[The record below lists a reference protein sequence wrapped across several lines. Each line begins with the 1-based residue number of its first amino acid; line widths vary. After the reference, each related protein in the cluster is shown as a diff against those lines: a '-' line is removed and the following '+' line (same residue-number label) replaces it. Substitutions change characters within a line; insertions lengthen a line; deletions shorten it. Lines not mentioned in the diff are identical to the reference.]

1 MSCPPGIF
9 AEKLAPIIRYI
20 LRRWPPALAACW
32 LAIDSGAAQEIGK
45 LYDTRP
51 PPGYA
56 FIRVAAGDD
65 LKASAKLRIDAVEM
79 PVDENEVA
87 SRYRAVRADKPVK
100 LSIDGTAIA
109 EGITPLPDKF
119 YTLVVSRNGAGWSGF
134 AIDEGQ
140 GSANDLKA
148 QLRFFNLIAGCEA
161 SLKVAEGPSVF
172 DAATFGSVKS
182 RAINPVQAQ
191 LEASCNGHSAPS
203 KLPQLRAGDHYS
215 LFLREV
221 AGKPALSG
229 QFDETEPYRD
239 R

>member
-1 MSCPPGIF
+1 LSHPPGIF
-9 AEKLAPIIRYI
+9 DEKLALIIRCI

-32 LAIDSGAAQEIGK
+32 LAIAPGAAQEIGK
-45 LYDTRP
+45 LYATRP

-56 FIRVAAGDD
+56 FIRLAAGRD
-65 LKASAKLRIDAVEM
+65 LKAGADLRIDAVEL
-79 PVDENEVA
+79 PVGENDVA

-100 LSIDGTAIA
+100 LSIDGTTIA

-119 YTLVVSRNGAGWSGF
+119 YTLVVSRNGAGWSGLT
-134 AIDEGQ
+134 IDEGQ

-203 KLPQLRAGDHYS
+203 RLPQLRAGDHYS
-215 LFLREV
+215 LFFREV
-221 AGKPALSG
+221 GGEPALSG
-229 QFDETEPYRD
+229 QFDETEPYRE

>member
-1 MSCPPGIF
+1 LAHPPGIF
-9 AEKLAPIIRYI
+9 DKKLARIIRFI
-20 LRRWPPALAACW
+20 LRRWLPVLAAFW
-32 LAIDSGAAQEIGK
+32 LAVDPGAAQEIGK
-45 LYDTRP
+45 LYATRP

-56 FIRVAAGDD
+56 FIRVAVGGD
-65 LKASAKLRIDAVEM
+65 LKASAKLRIDAVELS
-79 PVDENEVA
+79 VGENEVA

-100 LSIDGTAIA
+100 LSIDGATVA

-119 YTLVVSRNGAGWSGF
+119 YTLVVSRSGAGWNSF

-140 GSANDLKA
+140 DSANDLKA

-161 SLKVAEGPSVF
+161 SLKVAEGPSIF

-203 KLPQLRAGDHYS
+203 RLPQLRAGDHYS
-215 LFLREV
+215 LFFREV
-221 AGKPALSG
+221 GGEPALSG
-229 QFDETEPYRD
+229 QFDETEPYRE

>member
-9 AEKLAPIIRYI
+9 NEKLAPIVRYV
-20 LRRWPPALAACW
+20 LRRWSPALAAYC
-32 LAIDSGAAQEIGK
+32 LAMAPGATQEIGK

-51 PPGYA
+51 PPGFA
-56 FIRVAAGDD
+56 FIRLAAAVE
-65 LKASAKLRIDAVEM
+65 LKADAKLRVDAAELSVG
-79 PVDENEVA
+79 ENGVA
-87 SRYRAVRADKPVK
+87 SRYSAVRADKPVN
-100 LSIDGTAIA
+100 LSIDGAKIG

-119 YTLVVSRNGAGWSGF
+119 YTLVVTRNGAGWSGL
-134 AIDEGQ
+134 AIDEGE
-140 GSANDLKA
+140 GSTNDLKV
-148 QLRFFNLIAGCEA
+148 QLRFFNLIPGCEA

-191 LEASCNGHSAPS
+191 LEASCDGRSSPS

-215 LFLREV
+215 LFFREV
-221 AGKPALSG
+221 AGKLTLTG

>member
-1 MSCPPGIF
+1 MGP
-9 AEKLAPIIRYI
+9 
-20 LRRWPPALAACW
+20 
-32 LAIDSGAAQEIGK
+32 GAAQEIGR

-56 FIRVAAGDD
+56 FIRMVAGGD
-65 LKASAKLRIDAVEM
+65 LKVGVKLRVDAVEL
-79 PVDENEVA
+79 PVGENDVA
-87 SRYRAVRADKPVK
+87 SRYRAVRADRPVK
-100 LSIDGTAIA
+100 LSVDGATIG
-109 EGITPLPDKF
+109 ESITPLPDKF
-119 YTLVVSRNGAGWSGF
+119 YTLIVTRNGAGWSGL

-148 QLRFFNLIAGCEA
+148 QLRFFNLIPGCEA
-161 SLKVAEGPSVF
+161 SLKIADGPSVF

-191 LEASCNGHSAPS
+191 LEASCNGRSAPS
-203 KLPQLRAGDHYS
+203 RLPQLRAGDHYS
-215 LFLREV
+215 LFFREV
-221 AGKPALSG
+221 AGKPALTG

>member
-9 AEKLAPIIRYI
+9 NEKLASIVKYI
-20 LRRWPPALAACW
+20 LRRWSPALAAYW
-32 LAIDSGAAQEIGK
+32 LAMAPGATREIGK

-51 PPGYA
+51 PTGYA
-56 FIRVAAGDD
+56 FIRVAAGGD
-65 LKASAKLRIDAVEM
+65 LKTSAKLRIDAVEL
-79 PVDENEVA
+79 PIDENEVA

-100 LSIDGTAIA
+100 LSIDGTTIA

-119 YTLVVSRNGAGWSGF
+119 YTLVVTRNGAGWSGF

-148 QLRFFNLIAGCEA
+148 QLRFFNLIPGCEA
-161 SLKVAEGPSVF
+161 SLKVAEGPTVF
-172 DAATFGSVKS
+172 DAATFGSVQT

-215 LFLREV
+215 LFFREV
-221 AGKPALSG
+221 GGEPALSG
-229 QFDETEPYRD
+229 QFDETEPYRE

>member
-1 MSCPPGIF
+1 LSCPSVIF
-9 AEKLAPIIRYI
+9 DEKLAPIIRNI
-20 LRRWPPALAACW
+20 LRRWAPGLAACW
-32 LAIDSGAAQEIGK
+32 LAMEPGAAQEIGK
-45 LYDTRP
+45 LYETRP
-51 PPGYA
+51 PAGYA
-56 FIRVAAGDD
+56 FVRVVAGSDV
-65 LKASAKLRIDAVEM
+65 KASAKLRIDAFEA
-79 PVDENEVA
+79 PVGENDVA
-87 SRYRAVRADKPVK
+87 SRYRAVRADKPLK
-100 LSIDGTAIA
+100 LSIDGATIG

-119 YTLVVSRNGAGWSGF
+119 YTLVVTRNGAGWSGL

-140 GSANDLKA
+140 GSTNDLKV
-148 QLRFFNLIAGCEA
+148 QLRFFNLIPGCDA

-191 LEASCNGHSAPS
+191 LEASCDGRSSPS
-203 KLPQLRAGDHYS
+203 KLPELRAGDHYS

-221 AGKPALSG
+221 AGKPTLTG